1 MRGRYG
7 RTSSSVWRRGA
18 ICFPVQSEI
27 WGTVGVV
34 GFISGQKK
42 VRLCYFAPSTA
53 ALTELRGLH
62 SSTVFA
68 RLQYH
73 GQRSCTFNNIPP
85 ARFSFEPHLKELTVV
100 LTNNENYT
108 MNPRDYEKIST
119 LTRGTYGLTKCE
131 DGTIC
136 DIVVTEYDLTEHINN
151 AIELVNR
158 AIETCKCLE
167 AWNYSLR
174 RTLTQFHQIQ
184 STPKPDRIPRTAFR
198 SKYRY
203 GAVVQAHR

>member
-1 MRGRYG
+1 
-7 RTSSSVWRRGA
+7 V
-18 ICFPVQSEI
+18 
-27 WGTVGVV
+27 
-34 GFISGQKK
+34 
-42 VRLCYFAPSTA
+42 
-53 ALTELRGLH
+53 LTEIGGLH

-68 RLQYH
+68 RLQFH

-100 LTNNENYT
+100 LTNNETYT

-136 DIVVTEYDLTEHINN
+136 DIAVTEYDLTEHINN

-158 AIETCKCLE
+158 AIETCKCMIVSD
-167 AWNYSLR
+167 YSFR
-174 RTLTQFHQIQ
+174 HTLTQPHHIQ
-184 STPKPDRIPRTAFR
+184 STPRPDRILRAAFR

-203 GAVVQAHR
+203 GAAL